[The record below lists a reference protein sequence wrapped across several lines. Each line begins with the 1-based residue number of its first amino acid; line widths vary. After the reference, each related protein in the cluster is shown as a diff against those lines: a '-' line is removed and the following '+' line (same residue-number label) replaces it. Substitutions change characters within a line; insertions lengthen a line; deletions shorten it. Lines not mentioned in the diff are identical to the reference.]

1 MSSQDAHENL
11 KTLEDLKKKLHAVW
25 APCIFLTNY
34 SKHSVLLVVFD
45 ASRDGLHSKVYSGA
59 WKAAKKMFP
68 DENAKWAEAGVDAR
82 ANYLQKLKDDGVDI
96 ANSI

>member
-1 MSSQDAHENL
+1 M
-11 KTLEDLKKKLHAVW
+11 
-25 APCIFLTNY
+25 
-34 SKHSVLLVVFD
+34 
-45 ASRDGLHSKVYSGA
+45 HSKVYSGA